1 MGNTLTAGLHVSLI
15 LHILMIAVSVWKV
28 WRGRNII
35 DRLIG
40 ADLVV
45 TLTLG
50 VLVIVSMLRADS
62 IYLDAAMG
70 LAVLGF
76 VGTIALSRYISDHH
90 LY

>member
-1 MGNTLTAGLHVSLI
+1 MSSIVTMALNVSLV
-15 LHILMIAVSVWKV
+15 LHILMIAVCVWKV
-28 WRGRNII
+28 WRGRSII

-45 TLTLG
+45 TLTLA
-50 VLVIVSMLRADS
+50 VLVIVALIRADS
-62 IYLDAAMG
+62 IYLDVAMG

-76 VGTIALSRYISDHH
+76 VGTVALSRYISDHH